1 MKTKMLW
8 QKAFTL
14 ILTLSF
20 MVPAVINA
28 QAGNANFSGNWAL
41 NQSRSTT
48 GGDQR
53 MGGASPTM
61 TVTQE
66 ANRLSVTRAT
76 AGRDGAST
84 PTTTNFSLDG
94 KETVNSSQRGES
106 KTVAV
111 WSSDGKTLTTTTT
124 RNFNGMAMK
133 TVEVWTIDSN
143 TLTIKSEATTPQGNR
158 SSTFVY
164 DKR

>member
-1 MKTKMLW
+1 
-8 QKAFTL
+8 
-14 ILTLSF
+14 
-20 MVPAVINA
+20 
-28 QAGNANFSGNWAL
+28 
-41 NQSRSTT
+41 
-48 GGDQR
+48 

-66 ANRLSVTRAT
+66 ANRLSVTRAMG
-76 AGRDGAST
+76 GRDGAST

-111 WSSDGKTLTTTTT
+111 WSSDGKSLTLTTT
-124 RNFNGMAMK
+124 RSFNGMNMK

-158 SSTFVY
+158 SSTLVY